1 MFPHIRSSV
10 AVDLGTANVLV
21 HIHGR
26 GIVLREPSLVAVRA
40 KNRREIVAVGE
51 AARHMIS
58 RDPEDIAAIRPLKDG
73 VIADIDATEMM
84 LQYFLSKALQR
95 GGLFSIAPD
104 IVICVPCG
112 VTDVERRA
120 VMEATYNAGAHD
132 VMIAEEPLAAALGAG
147 LPVTEPVGS
156 MIVDIGGGTSEVAV
170 VSLGGIVSSQSIRV
184 GGIRMDEAIVSYC
197 RKAYN
202 LLITEQM
209 AEDVKINIG
218 TAIEPRYN
226 TSMQLQGR
234 DLMSGE
240 PMTAEITSAE
250 VYDALR
256 EPVREILEAV
266 RATLENT
273 PPELSADVM
282 ERGITLSGGGAML
295 QGLELLI
302 YRETGIS
309 ASVAENPM
317 DCVAL
322 GAGRILQT
330 LPRLQ
335 RRQRKSER

>member
-1 MFPHIRSSV
+1 MVPHLRSSF

-21 HIHGR
+21 HVNGR
-26 GIVLREPSLVAVRA
+26 GIVLREPSIITVRA
-40 KNRREIVAVGE
+40 DNRREITAVGE
-51 AARHMIS
+51 AARQMAGRS
-58 RDPEDIAAIRPLKDG
+58 PEDVIAIRPLKDG

-95 GGLFSIAPD
+95 GGLFNIAPD

-112 VTDVERRA
+112 VTDVEKRA
-120 VMEATYNAGAHD
+120 VMQATYNAGAHE

-170 VSLGGIVSSQSIRV
+170 ISLGGIAASSSLRV
-184 GGIRMDEAIVSYC
+184 GGVRMDEAVISLC
-197 RKAYN
+197 RKEYN
-202 LLITEQM
+202 LLISEQT
-209 AEDVKINIG
+209 AEDIKINLG
-218 TAIEPRYN
+218 SAIEPRYS
-226 TSMQLQGR
+226 TAMQIKGL
-234 DLMSGE
+234 DLATGDAAS
-240 PMTAEITSAE
+240 AEITTAE

-256 EPVREILEAV
+256 EPVSEILEV
-266 RATLENT
+266 IRATLEKT
-273 PPELSADVM
+273 PPELAADVM
-282 ERGITLSGGGAML
+282 RNGITLAGGGAML

-309 ASVAENPM
+309 ASVAQNPM

-330 LPRLQ
+330 LPRL
-335 RRQRKSER
+335 RRRADAER

>member
-1 MFPHIRSSV
+1 MFPHLRSSV

-21 HIHGR
+21 HVNGR
-26 GIVLREPSLVAVRA
+26 GIVLREPSIITVRA
-40 KNRREIVAVGE
+40 DNRREITAVGE
-51 AARHMIS
+51 AARQMAGRS
-58 RDPEDIAAIRPLKDG
+58 PEDVIAIRPLKDG

-95 GGLFSIAPD
+95 GGLFNIAPD

-112 VTDVERRA
+112 VTDVEKRA
-120 VMEATYNAGAHD
+120 VMQATYNAGAHE

-170 VSLGGIVSSQSIRV
+170 ISLGGIAASSSLRV
-184 GGIRMDEAIVSYC
+184 GGVRMDEAVISLC
-197 RKAYN
+197 RKEYN
-202 LLITEQM
+202 LLISEQT
-209 AEDVKINIG
+209 AEDVKINLG
-218 TAIEPRYN
+218 SAIEPRYS
-226 TSMQLQGR
+226 TAMQIKGL
-234 DLMSGE
+234 DLATGDAAS
-240 PMTAEITSAE
+240 AEITTAE

-256 EPVREILEAV
+256 EPVSEILEV
-266 RATLENT
+266 IRATLEKT
-273 PPELSADVM
+273 PPELAADVM
-282 ERGITLSGGGAML
+282 RNGITLAGGGAML

-309 ASVAENPM
+309 ASVAQNPM

-330 LPRLQ
+330 LPRL
-335 RRQRKSER
+335 RRRADAER

>member
-1 MFPHIRSSV
+1 MFPHLRSSV

-21 HIHGR
+21 HVNGR
-26 GIVLREPSLVAVRA
+26 GIVLREPSIITVRA
-40 KNRREIVAVGE
+40 DNRREITAVGE
-51 AARHMIS
+51 AARQMAGRS
-58 RDPEDIAAIRPLKDG
+58 PEDVIAIRPLKDG

-95 GGLFSIAPD
+95 GGLFNIAPD

-112 VTDVERRA
+112 VTDVEKRA
-120 VMEATYNAGAHD
+120 VMQATYNAGAHE

-170 VSLGGIVSSQSIRV
+170 ISLGGIAASSSLRV
-184 GGIRMDEAIVSYC
+184 GGVRMDEAVISLC
-197 RKAYN
+197 RKEYN
-202 LLITEQM
+202 LLISEQT
-209 AEDVKINIG
+209 AEDIKINLG
-218 TAIEPRYN
+218 SAIEPRYS
-226 TSMQLQGR
+226 TAMQIKGL
-234 DLMSGE
+234 DLATGDAAS
-240 PMTAEITSAE
+240 AEITTAE

-256 EPVREILEAV
+256 EPVSEILEV
-266 RATLENT
+266 IRATLEKT
-273 PPELSADVM
+273 PPELAADVM
-282 ERGITLSGGGAML
+282 RNGITLAGGGAML

-309 ASVAENPM
+309 ASVAQNPM

-330 LPRLQ
+330 LPRL
-335 RRQRKSER
+335 RRRADAER